1 MSSLFRLNENPLDV
15 NIFKSSSEIHVCHPT
30 LSNMRNDNMMAMNL
44 YLEDP
49 NNSRVQRNRKLRL
62 SEDQL
67 VEGLKNM
74 DGGAMS
80 VLYQMYSDSLYR
92 VISTIVLVE
101 EVAQDLL
108 QETFIKIWKSF
119 KQYDPGKGRLY
130 TWMARL
136 ARNISIDYLRSVNY
150 RNFTVSDDISQST
163 QQIDQ
168 AFQVSYNPELIG
180 VKDMS
185 RILNEDQK
193 SALDLIYFKGYTHV
207 QAAEE
212 LQITVGILRSRLK
225 SAIAELRAFYNMD
238 LIVAD

>member
-1 MSSLFRLNENPLDV
+1 
-15 NIFKSSSEIHVCHPT
+15 
-30 LSNMRNDNMMAMNL
+30 MMAMNL
-44 YLEDP
+44 YFNDS
-49 NNSRVQRNRKLRL
+49 NNSRIQRKRKTRL

-80 VLYQMYSDSLYR
+80 ALYQMYSDSLYR
-92 VISTIVLVE
+92 VISTIVVIE

-136 ARNISIDYLRSVNY
+136 ARNLSIDYLRSVNY
-150 RNFTVSDDISQST
+150 RNFTVSDDLSQST

-168 AFQVSYNPELIG
+168 TFQVSYNPELIG
-180 VKDMS
+180 VRDMT

-225 SAIAELRAFYNMD
+225 SSIAELRTVYNLD
-238 LIVAD
+238 PKNSW

>member
-1 MSSLFRLNENPLDV
+1 
-15 NIFKSSSEIHVCHPT
+15 
-30 LSNMRNDNMMAMNL
+30 MMAMNL
-44 YLEDP
+44 CFEDS
-49 NNSRVQRNRKLRL
+49 NNSRIQRKRKTRL

-80 VLYQMYSDSLYR
+80 ALYQMYSDSLYR
-92 VISTIVLVE
+92 VISTIVVIE

-136 ARNISIDYLRSVNY
+136 ARNLSIDYLRSVNY
-150 RNFTVSDDISQST
+150 RNFTVSDDLSQST

-180 VKDMS
+180 VRDMTL
-185 RILNEDQK
+185 ILNEDQK

-225 SAIAELRAFYNMD
+225 SSIVELRAFYNLD
-238 LIVAD
+238 LKSR

>member
-1 MSSLFRLNENPLDV
+1 MS
-15 NIFKSSSEIHVCHPT
+15 
-30 LSNMRNDNMMAMNL
+30 AL
-44 YLEDP
+44 Y
-49 NNSRVQRNRKLRL
+49 R
-62 SEDQL
+62 
-67 VEGLKNM
+67 
-74 DGGAMS
+74 
-80 VLYQMYSDSLYR
+80 MYSDSLYR
-92 VISTIVLVE
+92 VISTIVVIE

-150 RNFTVSDDISQST
+150 RNYTVSENLSESA

-168 AFQVSYNPELIG
+168 KFQVSYNPELIG
-180 VKDMS
+180 VKDMTN
-185 RILNEDQK
+185 ILNEEQR

-212 LQITVGILRSRLK
+212 LNITVGILRSRLQ
-225 SAIAELRAFYNMD
+225 SSITELRRTFNREY
-238 LIVAD
+238 VA

>member
-1 MSSLFRLNENPLDV
+1 MITMD
-15 NIFKSSSEIHVCHPT
+15 IHVED
-30 LSNMRNDNMMAMNL
+30 SNK
-44 YLEDP
+44 
-49 NNSRVQRNRKLRL
+49 SRIGRSRKLRL
-62 SEDQL
+62 SEDKL
-67 VEGLKNM
+67 IEGLQNM
-74 DGGAMS
+74 DGSAMS
-80 VLYQMYSDSLYR
+80 ALYRMYSDSLYR
-92 VISTIVLVE
+92 VISTIVVIE

-150 RNFTVSDDISQST
+150 RNYTVSENLSEST

-168 AFQVSYNPELIG
+168 KFQVSYNPELIG
-180 VKDMS
+180 VKDMTN
-185 RILNEDQK
+185 ILNEDQR

-212 LQITVGILRSRLK
+212 LNITVGILRSRLQ
-225 SAIAELRAFYNMD
+225 SSITELRRTFNREYLA
-238 LIVAD
+238 

>member
-1 MSSLFRLNENPLDV
+1 MIVLDLQ
-15 NIFKSSSEIHVCHPT
+15 P
-30 LSNMRNDNMMAMNL
+30 
-44 YLEDP
+44 EDSIAGRKP
-49 NNSRVQRNRKLRL
+49 RVRKLRL
-62 SEDQL
+62 SEDKL

-80 VLYQMYSDSLYR
+80 ALYQMYSESLYR
-92 VISTIVLVE
+92 VISTIVVIE

-136 ARNISIDYLRSVNY
+136 ARNLSIDYLRSVNY
-150 RNFTVSDDISQST
+150 RNYSVSEDLSEST
-163 QQIDQ
+163 QLIDQ
-168 AFQVSYNPELIG
+168 IFQVSYNPELIG
-180 VKDMS
+180 VKDMT

-193 SALDLIYFKGYTHV
+193 QALDLVYFKGYTHV

-212 LQITVGILRSRLK
+212 LNITVGILRSRLQ
-225 SAIAELRAFYNMD
+225 SSIIELRKTFNRDYSGSM
-238 LIVAD
+238 

>member
-1 MSSLFRLNENPLDV
+1 MIALDLQ
-15 NIFKSSSEIHVCHPT
+15 P
-30 LSNMRNDNMMAMNL
+30 
-44 YLEDP
+44 EDSISGRKP
-49 NNSRVQRNRKLRL
+49 RIRKLRL
-62 SEDQL
+62 SEDKL

-80 VLYQMYSDSLYR
+80 ALYQMYSESLYR
-92 VISTIVLVE
+92 VISTIVVIE

-136 ARNISIDYLRSVNY
+136 ARNLSIDYLRSVNY
-150 RNFTVSDDISQST
+150 RNYTVSEDLSEST
-163 QQIDQ
+163 QLIDQ
-168 AFQVSYNPELIG
+168 TFQVSYNPELIG
-180 VKDMS
+180 VKDMT

-193 SALDLIYFKGYTHV
+193 LALDLVYFKGYTHV

-212 LQITVGILRSRLK
+212 LNITVGILRSRLQ
-225 SAIAELRAFYNMD
+225 SSITELRKTFNRDYSGSR
-238 LIVAD
+238 

>member
-1 MSSLFRLNENPLDV
+1 
-15 NIFKSSSEIHVCHPT
+15 
-30 LSNMRNDNMMAMNL
+30 MMAMNL
-44 YLEDP
+44 YFEDS
-49 NNSRVQRNRKLRL
+49 NKSRVQRNKKLRL

-80 VLYQMYSDSLYR
+80 ALYQMYSDSLYR

-180 VKDMS
+180 VKDMTN
-185 RILNEDQK
+185 ILNEDQK

-212 LQITVGILRSRLK
+212 LQVTVGILRSRLK
-225 SAIAELRAFYNMD
+225 SAIAELRTFYNMD
-238 LIVAD
+238 LIAAN

>member
-1 MSSLFRLNENPLDV
+1 MEDSN
-15 NIFKSSSEIHVCHPT
+15 KSRIGRS
-30 LSNMRNDNMMAMNL
+30 
-44 YLEDP
+44 
-49 NNSRVQRNRKLRL
+49 RKLRL
-62 SEDQL
+62 SEDKL

-74 DGGAMS
+74 DGTAMS
-80 VLYQMYSDSLYR
+80 ALYRMYSDSLYR
-92 VISTIVLVE
+92 VISTIVVIE

-150 RNFTVSDDISQST
+150 RNYTVSTNLSEST

-168 AFQVSYNPELIG
+168 KFQVSYNPELIG
-180 VKDMS
+180 VKDMTN
-185 RILNEDQK
+185 ILNEDQRL
-193 SALDLIYFKGYTHV
+193 ALDLIYFKGYTHV

-212 LQITVGILRSRLK
+212 LNITVGILRSRLQ
-225 SAIAELRAFYNMD
+225 SSITELRRTFNREY
-238 LIVAD
+238 VA

>member
-1 MSSLFRLNENPLDV
+1 MIAMD
-15 NIFKSSSEIHVCHPT
+15 IHVED
-30 LSNMRNDNMMAMNL
+30 SNK
-44 YLEDP
+44 
-49 NNSRVQRNRKLRL
+49 SRIGRSRKLRL
-62 SEDQL
+62 SEDKL
-67 VEGLKNM
+67 IEGLQNM
-74 DGGAMS
+74 DGSAMS
-80 VLYQMYSDSLYR
+80 ALYRMYSDSLYR
-92 VISTIVLVE
+92 VISTIVVIE

-150 RNFTVSDDISQST
+150 RNYTVSENLSEST

-168 AFQVSYNPELIG
+168 KFQVSYNPELIG
-180 VKDMS
+180 VKDMTN
-185 RILNEDQK
+185 ILNEDQR

-212 LQITVGILRSRLK
+212 LNITVGILRSRLQ
-225 SAIAELRAFYNMD
+225 SSISELRRTFNREY
-238 LIVAD
+238 VA